1 MIKITKANGK
11 VVELNLKESLTA
23 LGYNST
29 EITTLTEEQLEDEFV
44 EYVTD
49 YGLDSPIL
57 DCITE
62 NLLRKELNNE
72 KI

>member
-1 MIKITKANGK
+1 MIKITKSNGK
-11 VVELNLKESLTA
+11 VVELNLKERLTA

-62 NLLRKELNNE
+62 NLLRKELNNA
-72 KI
+72 